1 MALEII
7 ASMREVWWNSLR
19 DLIKCIHLMEEA
31 SPLSMTHQPE
41 RTTLEPA
48 GGSRAGNRALSV
60 MDLIREAILGG
71 SVAAGERLNEV
82 QLSKT
87 LAVSRTPVRAALQA
101 LAGEGL
107 LDYAPNRG
115 FTVREFPLDAIVDAY
130 DIRASLEGVAV
141 RFAAERGLRAEEKAL
156 IERSLAAGD
165 KLLERGSFEAG
176 DLTIYRGI
184 NGDFHDTL
192 LAAARNRMLGEMI
205 RICHHV
211 PVSSSRNI
219 VAFEY
224 RDVRRRHDDHHRI
237 YEAILA
243 REPWRAEMLMREHV
257 SSIKASLIRALS
269 ERGADQRGEMRP
281 DEEKKT

>member
-1 MALEII
+1 MLRLHFQVYSLE
-7 ASMREVWWNSLR
+7 AT
-19 DLIKCIHLMEEA
+19 
-31 SPLSMTHQPE
+31 PSMTDQAV
-41 RTTLEPA
+41 LEPT

-60 MDLIREAILGG
+60 MDQIREAVLNG

-82 QLSKT
+82 RLS
-87 LAVSRTPVRAALQA
+87 RA

-130 DIRASLEGVAV
+130 EIRASLEGVAA
-141 RFAAERGLRAEEKAL
+141 RFAAERGLSPDEKAT
-156 IERSLAAGD
+156 IERSLRAGD
-165 KLLERGSFEAG
+165 RLLERGSLETG
-176 DLTIYRGI
+176 DLTIYRDI

-192 LAAARNRMLGEMI
+192 LAAARNRMLAEMI

-219 VAFEY
+219 VAFEH
-224 RDVRRRHDDHHRI
+224 RDVRRRHDDHHRV
-237 YEAILA
+237 YEAIMA

-257 SSIKASLIRALS
+257 AGVKASLIKSLT
-269 ERGADQRGEMRP
+269 ERGRDSE
-281 DEEKKT
+281 

>member
-1 MALEII
+1 
-7 ASMREVWWNSLR
+7 
-19 DLIKCIHLMEEA
+19 
-31 SPLSMTHQPE
+31 MTD
-41 RTTLEPA
+41 RSDRMMLEPA
-48 GGSRAGNRALSV
+48 GGARAGNRALSV

-71 SVAAGERLNEV
+71 TVGAGERLNEV

-115 FTVREFPLDAIVDAY
+115 FSVRDFPLPAIVDAY
-130 DIRASLEGVAV
+130 DIRAALEGVAA
-141 RFAAERGLRAEEKAL
+141 RFAAERGLCAEEKAL
-156 IERSLAAGD
+156 IERSLVAGD

-219 VAFEY
+219 VAFEH
-224 RDVRRRHDDHHRI
+224 RAVRRRHDDHHRI
-237 YEAILA
+237 YEAIVA
-243 REPWRAEMLMREHV
+243 QEPWRAEMLMREHV
-257 SSIKASLIRALS
+257 SSVKASLIRSLA
-269 ERGADQRGEMRP
+269 ERKPDQTSTLES
-281 DEEKKT
+281 

>member
-1 MALEII
+1 MDDQA
-7 ASMREVWWNSLR
+7 V
-19 DLIKCIHLMEEA
+19 
-31 SPLSMTHQPE
+31 
-41 RTTLEPA
+41 LEPT
-48 GGSRAGNRALSV
+48 GGSRSGNRALSV
-60 MDLIREAILGG
+60 MDQIREAVLNG

-82 QLSKT
+82 RLSRA

-130 DIRASLEGVAV
+130 EIRASLEGVAA
-141 RFAAERGLRAEEKAL
+141 RFAAERGLSPDEKAT
-156 IERSLAAGD
+156 IERSLRAGD
-165 KLLERGSFEAG
+165 RLLERGSFETG
-176 DLTIYRGI
+176 DLTTYRDI

-192 LAAARNRMLGEMI
+192 LAAARNRMLAEMI

-219 VAFEY
+219 VAFEH

-237 YEAILA
+237 YEAIIA

-257 SSIKASLIRALS
+257 SSVKASLVKS
-269 ERGADQRGEMRP
+269 MTERSRDNDANATSAGRLQV
-281 DEEKKT
+281 K

>member
-1 MALEII
+1 M
-7 ASMREVWWNSLR
+7 
-19 DLIKCIHLMEEA
+19 
-31 SPLSMTHQPE
+31 PE
-41 RTTLEPA
+41 TA
-48 GGSRAGNRALSV
+48 GGSRTGNRALSV

-71 SVAAGERLNEV
+71 TVGAGERLNEV
-82 QLSKT
+82 QLSRN

-115 FTVREFPLDAIVDAY
+115 FTVRAFPLQAIMDAY
-130 DIRASLEGVAV
+130 DIRASLEGVAA
-141 RFAAERGLRAEEKAL
+141 RFAAERGLRPEENAV

-211 PVSSSRNI
+211 PMSSSRNI
-219 VAFEY
+219 VAFES

-237 YEAILA
+237 HEAITA
-243 REPWRAEMLMREHV
+243 REPWRAELLMREHV
-257 SSIKASLIRALS
+257 SSIKASLVRALA
-269 ERGADQRGEMRP
+269 ERNSGHPGEAHPADASM
-281 DEEKKT
+281 T

>member
-1 MALEII
+1 
-7 ASMREVWWNSLR
+7 
-19 DLIKCIHLMEEA
+19 
-31 SPLSMTHQPE
+31 MTDQLDQAFP
-41 RTTLEPA
+41 EPA
-48 GGSRAGNRALSV
+48 SGTRAGNRALSV
-60 MDLIREAILGG
+60 MDRIREAVLDG
-71 SVAAGERLNEV
+71 SISAGERLNEV

-115 FTVREFPLDAIVDAY
+115 FTVREFPLPAIVDAY

-141 RFAAERGLRAEEKAL
+141 RFVAERGLGAQEREI

-176 DLTIYRGI
+176 DLTLYRDI
-184 NGDFHDTL
+184 NGDFHDAL
-192 LAAARNRMLGEMI
+192 LAAARNRMLSEMI

-219 VAFEY
+219 VVFEY
-224 RDVRRRHDDHHRI
+224 HDVRRRHDDHHRI
-237 YEAILA
+237 YEAIVA
-243 REPWRAEMLMREHV
+243 REPWRAELLMREHV
-257 SSIKASLIRALS
+257 ASIKTSLVGYLS
-269 ERGADQRGEMRP
+269 ERRTG
-281 DEEKKT
+281 